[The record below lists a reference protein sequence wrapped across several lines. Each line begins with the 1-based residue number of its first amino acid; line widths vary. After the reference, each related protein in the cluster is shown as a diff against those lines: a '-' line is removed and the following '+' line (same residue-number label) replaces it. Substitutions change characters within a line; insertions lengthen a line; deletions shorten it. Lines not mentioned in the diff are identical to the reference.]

1 MQAFVDSL
9 EIPTEAKQA
18 LRELT
23 PGTYIGNAAAQAKK
37 V

>member
-1 MQAFVDSL
+1 MQAFVDNL
-9 EIPTEAKQA
+9 DIPADAKRA

-23 PGTYIGNAAAQAKK
+23 PGTYIGNAAAQARK